1 MRFGFRRV
9 GPPTA
14 SYKSVYDTYEIL
26 VRCILHK
33 PNSAPSYV
41 LQLCHKSALN
51 LMKSPFLVLKS
62 TFSYCFRGPTWC
74 FVKQSR
80 GFQLPVFLPILAGEI
95 PHPASCL
102 TIIGLGY
109 PADRFACKV
118 RLILTSLS
126 EAKFGEAAKKKWG
139 DPKRSRS
146 FERDLR
152 GGRQRRNR
160 AKLQRLQCFCCSYD
174 SNVRL
179 ESDHV
184 SLVYQMKCKLAANMQ
199 VKGNWMQTTTFEET
213 ESVILL
219 HACLMILM
227 IGVVLWDSGKWL
239 AE

>member
-1 MRFGFRRV
+1 M

-51 LMKSPFLVLKS
+51 PMKSPFLVLKS
-62 TFSYCFRGPTWC
+62 TFSYGFRGPTWC

-80 GFQLPVFLPILAGEI
+80 GLQLPVFLPILAGEI

-126 EAKFGEAAKKKWG
+126 EAKFGEAAKKNG
-139 DPKRSRS
+139 EIPKEAALLSAIS
-146 FERDLR
+146 EADGSGEL
-152 GGRQRRNR
+152 GRNCNGFS
-160 AKLQRLQCFCCSYD
+160 AF
-174 SNVRL
+174 
-179 ESDHV
+179 
-184 SLVYQMKCKLAANMQ
+184 
-199 VKGNWMQTTTFEET
+199 
-213 ESVILL
+213 
-219 HACLMILM
+219 
-227 IGVVLWDSGKWL
+227 VVLTIQMCDWNL
-239 AE
+239 IM